1 MIIRIIT
8 TMIRIIILVAI
19 IIISISIIMSFLLE
33 PVLVHLES

>member
-8 TMIRIIILVAI
+8 AMIRIKILVAI

-33 PVLVHLES
+33 PVLVRLES

>member
-8 TMIRIIILVAI
+8 AMIRIIILVAI

-33 PVLVHLES
+33 PVLVRLES